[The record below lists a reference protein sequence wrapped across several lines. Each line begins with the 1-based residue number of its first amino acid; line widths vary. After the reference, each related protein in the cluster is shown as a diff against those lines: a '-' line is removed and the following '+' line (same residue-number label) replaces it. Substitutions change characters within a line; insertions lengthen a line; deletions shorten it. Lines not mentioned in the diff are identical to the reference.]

1 MTEDI
6 KVNFR
11 DNPPEDFMKEESS
24 RMNPNILKMTGGMLS
39 GDEEKD
45 LERIKKYKKKD
56 LDKIFIKNN
65 IATRWEDQAEY

>member
-11 DNPPEDFMKEESS
+11 DNPPEYLMEEESS

-39 GDEEKD
+39 GDEEID

>member
-11 DNPPEDFMKEESS
+11 DNLPEDFMKEESS

-45 LERIKKYKKKD
+45 LERIKKYKKKG
-56 LDKIFIKNN
+56 L
-65 IATRWEDQAEY
+65 R